1 MRHLPCFLPLAAVVS
16 AALASAPVAA
26 EPVENPDGTT
36 NLPAPR
42 FVSLKSNSAMM
53 RAGPEERFPILWE
66 YKRKGL
72 PMEVLREYKH
82 WRRVRDPDGTIGWM
96 QKALLTGTRTGFI
109 SGEARTLYTSPDMQ
123 ARVAWRIAPGAVV
136 TITLCENV
144 WCRVSNGG
152 RSGYIL
158 RNHFWGSYRD
168 EAISG

>member
-1 MRHLPCFLPLAAVVS
+1 MRHHPCFLLSVAAAIAI
-16 AALASAPVAA
+16 AAGPVAAA

-36 NLPAPR
+36 NLPVPR

-72 PMEVLREYKH
+72 PVEVLGEYKQ
-82 WRRVRDPDGTIGWM
+82 WRQVRDPDGTLGWM
-96 QKALLTGTRTGFI
+96 QKALLTGTRTGLVI
-109 SGEARTLYTSPDMQ
+109 GETRTLFTSPDVQ
-123 ARVAWRIAPGAVV
+123 SRIAWRIAPGTVV
-136 TITLCENV
+136 TITLCENI

-158 RNHFWGSYRD
+158 RNQLWGTYPN